1 MDSIDRN
8 IIQILREDARK
19 PVTLMAEIL
28 GLSRLTVQKRIK
40 ALEEQ
45 DVIRGY
51 TIRTGVGYESEKFR
65 AQVLLEVKNNL
76 NQGLIG
82 YLRKFPEITSI
93 HSLAGRFDATLM
105 VEADSSESLDKVLEK
120 ILLHPEIKST
130 ETCILL
136 STKLDRQ
143 VTSAT

>member
-1 MDSIDRN
+1 MDSIDRK

-19 PVTLMAEIL
+19 PVTLIAEIL

-51 TIRTGVGYESEKFR
+51 TVRTGANYETEKFR
-65 AQVLLEVKNNL
+65 AHVLVEVKSNL
-76 NQGLIG
+76 NQGLLG
-82 YLRKFPEITSI
+82 FLKSFPEITTI
-93 HSLAGRFDATLM
+93 HSLAGRFDANIML
-105 VEADSSESLDKVLEK
+105 EAESSEGLDEVLAQ
-120 ILLHPEIKST
+120 ILQHPEVITT

-143 VTSAT
+143 VTSV